1 LWGFGLEPSRDRIL
15 LWLAEEGL
23 EVKVEQVPPGVPV
36 EWVVLVQIPGVVR
49 VNVAI
54 QQPKGRVDVI
64 VVSLGV
70 MVGPE
75 HRDSMLKL
83 SREDRIVLASDVM
96 RDLIM
101 VCGDCAIAI
110 QPSLED
116 PQFINVSKLAYTSSL
131 TKEGL
136 MSMLRLMANIFTL
149 IVTDIN
155 SALASKGLYRRP
167 SEGMVM

>member
-1 LWGFGLEPSRDRIL
+1 MESGRDKIL
-15 LWLAEEGL
+15 SWLLEEGL
-23 EVKVEQVPPGVPV
+23 EVRVEPVPPGVPV
-36 EWVVLVQIPGVVR
+36 EWVVLVQIPGVVK

-54 QQPKGRVDVI
+54 QQPRGRVDVI

-70 MVGPE
+70 MIGPE
-75 HRDSMLKL
+75 HRELITRL
-83 SREDRIVLASDVM
+83 GREDRLILASGIL

-101 VCGDCAIAI
+101 VCSDCAIAV

-116 PQFINVSKLAYTSSL
+116 PQFINVTKLVYASSL
-131 TKEGL
+131 SRESL
-136 MSMLRLMANIFTL
+136 MSVLRLMANMFTL

-155 SALASKGLYRRP
+155 SSLAAKGLYRRP

>member
-1 LWGFGLEPSRDRIL
+1 
-15 LWLAEEGL
+15 
-23 EVKVEQVPPGVPV
+23 
-36 EWVVLVQIPGVVR
+36 
-49 VNVAI
+49 
-54 QQPKGRVDVI
+54 
-64 VVSLGV
+64 
-70 MVGPE
+70 
-75 HRDSMLKL
+75 
-83 SREDRIVLASDVM
+83 M

-101 VCGDCAIAI
+101 VCSDCAIAI